1 MSKKRKP
8 KELDKACVW
17 IGQERNNM
25 VEVHVGNGY
34 FEDKVLIAKFF
45 IPFKSDKIELNDNIK
60 KRLLHDYGF
69 TFKYST
75 GLISKESPFGDAK

>member
-1 MSKKRKP
+1 MSKKRKTI
-8 KELDKACVW
+8 ELDKACVW
-17 IGQERNNM
+17 ISQERNNM
-25 VEVHVGNGY
+25 VEVHVANGC
-34 FEDKVLIAKFF
+34 FENRKLIAKFF
-45 IPFKSDKIELNDNIK
+45 IPLKKDKTELNKNIE